1 MKLSEIVV
9 VSRGERLYLDT
20 MVIVAYFHKGH
31 RLHANA
37 EKLIANIEKVK
48 YEGVISS
55 LTLMEFIK
63 VLRDA
68 CVEDNRM
75 NIAENEEEIK
85 SKINY
90 LYRINNL
97 CFVEGRPPEFD
108 AMEEVKSVYF
118 NTISQKA
125 FEILCKHC
133 GSIIKNK
140 DEEFEHQ
147 GVHAMDA
154 LHLALAKVLDCDKIV
169 TDENAF
175 REVKSELD
183 VLMLNDA
190 NVLF

>member
-1 MKLSEIVV
+1 LKLSEVV
-9 VSRGERLYLDT
+9 VASKGERLYLDT

-31 RLHANA
+31 RLHTNA
-37 EKLIANIEKVK
+37 EKLITNIEKVK

-68 CVEDNRM
+68 YVEDNRM
-75 NIAENEEEIK
+75 NIAENEKEIR

-118 NTISQKA
+118 NAVSQKA
-125 FEILCKHC
+125 FEILCTNC
-133 GSIIKNK
+133 GSVIKNMN
-140 DEEFEHQ
+140 EEFEHE

-154 LHLALAKVLDCDKIV
+154 LHLALAKVLNCDKIV

-175 REVKSELD
+175 REVKAGLE
-183 VLMLNDA
+183 VLMLNSA
-190 NVLF
+190 NSFF